1 MASKILFI
9 FEGER
14 TEKKYIDILKTH
26 ILKDDAIVTCTFAN
40 NIYSLFKKIEED
52 SDLDTFSLLKGM
64 DKNKNELS
72 EYTKDSFSEIYLFFD
87 YDGHDSSAIEKEI
100 NGTIVSGDLKLQAL
114 IEMFNNETEYGKLYI
129 SYPMVEAFKH
139 MEDIETFQDLQVKCK
154 GLNCVNISKCEDF
167 ESCISEQRYKR
178 LVGKQSL
185 PAFNNLNKYG
195 ESLVK
200 QIISAHLSKMNF
212 IVNNV
217 YEYPEQL
224 IEQAVIFDA
233 QLNKYIIQECPKV
246 AVLSAFPIFIH
257 DYYGNTGTKKILEP
271 EKQNDILIRDP

>member
-14 TEKKYIDILKTH
+14 TEGKYIDILKRH
-26 ILKDDAIVTCTFAN
+26 ILKEDAIVTCSFAN
-40 NIYSLFKKIEED
+40 NIYNLFKKIEED
-52 SDLDTFSLLKGM
+52 SDLDTFSLLKSMAQNRGV
-64 DKNKNELS
+64 LS
-72 EYTKDSFSEIYLFFD
+72 KYTKDSFSEIYLFFD
-87 YDGHDSSAIEKEI
+87 YDGHDSSAREREVDGAMI
-100 NGTIVSGDLKLQAL
+100 SGDLKLQAL
-114 IEMFNNETEYGKLYI
+114 IKLFNNETENGKLYI

-139 MEDIETFQDLQVKCK
+139 MEGAETFKDLQVKCK
-154 GLNCVNISKCEDF
+154 GLNCTKFDECKERDT
-167 ESCISEQRYKR
+167 CIREQKYKQ
-178 LVGKQSL
+178 LVGNQSL
-185 PAFNNLNKYG
+185 PAFNNLNKYE

-200 QIISAHLSKMNF
+200 QIISAHLFKMNF

-224 IEQAVIFDA
+224 IEQSVIFDA

-257 DYYGNTGTKKILEP
+257 DYYGNTGTKKILEL
-271 EKQNDILIRDP
+271 EKQNDI